1 MTSVQATGGVD
12 YGDTIFTDKKEN
24 TVTAEDFLQLMVV
37 QLQNQDFMNPVD
49 DTQYVTQL
57 AQFTTMQQMTE
68 LAEYSKQSYVMS
80 LIGKEVTAAKQKISG
95 ELDVTT
101 GTVDKI
107 SLVDGEYEIYI
118 GDKSYNLSQIMEIGK
133 DSSASS
139 GNSDGGMDDK
149 GFLLSLMGQTV
160 TVKND
165 DLEVTGVVEMVQME
179 NGKIMVNGDW
189 YTIDSLVSVG
199 KESEDSDDEDEDSG
213 SVEDVE
219 KPGETGNTEDTS
231 GTEGSQET
239 AGSGTDSG
247 DTSSTN
253 SGVTG

>member
-1 MTSVQATGGVD
+1 
-12 YGDTIFTDKKEN
+12 
-24 TVTAEDFLQLMVV
+24 
-37 QLQNQDFMNPVD
+37 
-49 DTQYVTQL
+49 
-57 AQFTTMQQMTE
+57 
-68 LAEYSKQSYVMS
+68 
-80 LIGKEVTAAKQKISG
+80 
-95 ELDVTT
+95 
-101 GTVDKI
+101 
-107 SLVDGEYEIYI
+107 
-118 GDKSYNLSQIMEIGK
+118 
-133 DSSASS
+133 
-139 GNSDGGMDDK
+139 MDDK

-199 KESEDSDDEDEDSG
+199 KESEDSDDENEDSG

-219 KPGETGNTEDTS
+219 KPGDTDNTEDTS

-239 AGSGTDSG
+239 TGSGTDSG
-247 DTSSTN
+247 DTSSTD